1 MSVDGLTDR
10 PSRPVTDRPS
20 TVQVS
25 LGENAA
31 LARQIDSLF
40 RSQSPQLLRFLLRR
54 TRRHEDATDMLQEI
68 FLRLIRLVS
77 LEDLPASPEAYLQ
90 QIANNLLRDRSRRQ
104 ITRSEAMH
112 EPLDEQVI
120 VDDKPGPAAV
130 LEASEMLRVY
140 EAALAKLKP
149 KTRAI
154 FLLHRREGL
163 TYAQIAVE
171 AGLSV
176 SGVEKQMMKA
186 IAHIDRELG
195 RS

>member
-1 MSVDGLTDR
+1 
-10 PSRPVTDRPS
+10 
-20 TVQVS
+20 
-25 LGENAA
+25 
-31 LARQIDSLF
+31 
-40 RSQSPQLLRFLLRR
+40 
-54 TRRHEDATDMLQEI
+54 
-68 FLRLIRLVS
+68 
-77 LEDLPASPEAYLQ
+77 
-90 QIANNLLRDRSRRQ
+90 
-104 ITRSEAMH
+104 MH